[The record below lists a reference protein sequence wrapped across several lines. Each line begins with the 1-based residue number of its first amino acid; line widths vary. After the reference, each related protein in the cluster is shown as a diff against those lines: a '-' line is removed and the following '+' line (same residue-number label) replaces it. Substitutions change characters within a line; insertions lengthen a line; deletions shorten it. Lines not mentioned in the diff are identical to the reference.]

1 MDVRYFTYI
10 TYIMKSVLLLKSKF
24 WSLEFYVQYKMQK
37 KNVSFESRHSCFHS
51 ALFDYSH
58 SQIPGQSESQELHFG
73 QLHVFIL

>member
-1 MDVRYFTYI
+1 MDVRYFYI
-10 TYIMKSVLLLKSKF
+10 HNEKCFIIKEQILITWILCT
-24 WSLEFYVQYKMQK
+24 VQNAKE
-37 KNVSFESRHSCFHS
+37 NVSFESRHSCFHS

>member
-1 MDVRYFTYI
+1 MDVRYFYIHI
-10 TYIMKSVLLLKSKF
+10 TYKMKSVLLLKSNS

-37 KNVSFESRHSCFHS
+37 KMLLKSRHSCFHS